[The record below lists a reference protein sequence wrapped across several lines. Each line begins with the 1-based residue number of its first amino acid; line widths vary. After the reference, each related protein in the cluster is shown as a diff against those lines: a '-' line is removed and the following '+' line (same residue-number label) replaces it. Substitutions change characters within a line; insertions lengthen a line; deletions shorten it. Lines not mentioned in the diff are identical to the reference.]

1 MALRDQPYIPLFADD
16 YLTDEKLNMCS
27 PSTQGVYIKIMCLFH
42 KSDPYGGIL
51 LKQKDKQ
58 RDKQISNFACKLAK
72 LLPFDLPVIESALV
86 ELIEEHV
93 LNIDDD
99 FLYQK
104 RMVRDNEL
112 SVKRSKSGKKGGD
125 ASLGKKRMC
134 EDQSLFAT
142 EFAQA
147 NLQANAEYE
156 YGNENGNSKEGKEGV
171 GEGGE
176 YPPEESFQ
184 RTDPA
189 PEIGTVLT
197 IEQCHELCLANQRW
211 LSALS
216 KHKGIPLPLLE
227 TWLTKFL
234 VDLKVKDILQNTLT
248 DYKSHFVNW
257 LKYQLKDG
265 KDINKPPHTGSSE
278 MRSGVAQRIAE
289 KLADSN

>member
-58 RDKQISNFACKLAK
+58 RDKQILNFACKLSK

-112 SVKRSKSGKKGGD
+112 SVKRSKSGRKGGQ
-125 ASLGKKRMC
+125 ATSSKNTGGG
-134 EDQSLFAT
+134 LFAT
-142 EFAQA
+142 ANQAANGQA
-147 NLQANAEYE
+147 NSEYE

-184 RTDPA
+184 RSVPE
-189 PEIGTVLT
+189 PEIGQVLS
-197 IEQCHELCLANQRW
+197 IEKCHELCLANQRW

-216 KHKGIPLPLLE
+216 KHKSIPLPLLE
-227 TWLTKFL
+227 TALTKFL
-234 VDLKVKDILQNTLT
+234 VDLKVKDIHQNTLT
-248 DYKSHFVNW
+248 DYKAHFVNW
-257 LKYQLKDG
+257 LKYQFKDG